1 MSYPYFVYSLI
12 YGRWTASTENLYL
25 QGFVV
30 MVSVRKRFIAAAL
43 LAALVAPILSVPVT
57 AVENAPRKIM
67 TGWVPYYS
75 MKTALPDVLN
85 NIDLIKEV
93 MPFWYTLKFNG
104 KSKESYVADLYTP
117 ANPSVP
123 IAEPLTAMRNAG
135 LSIIPTITDGTD
147 KLVLAGLL
155 KNPTSRTQTVNA
167 IMNLVRTNNYD
178 GIDLDFEG
186 FAFVDGNSTWTSTAP
201 SWVAFVKELST
212 ALHAEN
218 KLLSVSTPYVLNP
231 KDAQKGYYVYAW
243 AAIASSIDKLR
254 IMTYDYSV
262 AKVGPLGPI
271 TWAERTVQ
279 YAVSIMPASKVFVGV
294 PGYGRDWVTAVTGVC
309 PANVVNTI
317 KAGAKAATFVMRDAQ
332 ALAATYGAIPTYD
345 EKFGEMTFSY
355 QKVYNGV
362 TATGLA
368 TSCTASRT
376 AWYQDARGWALRAA
390 LVTKYRI
397 GGITAWT
404 FGMEEPLAME
414 SIRQVAKAIAP
425 DQVNVTAAIDKT
437 TIDYGNPI
445 TVTATFTIKDKS
457 PVVGVPVR
465 IEGKSSGDSNWRTLA
480 TVTTGIDGKIEK
492 AVLVGKSTAV
502 RIYSDPT
509 WERSE
514 GVSSE
519 FPITVNRLLVVNAP
533 GTLKA
538 LASTSI
544 TGNIRPRVAGASIQL
559 EKLVGKEW
567 RQLDQSV
574 TTDAQGNFTLTLAGQ
589 QRGVASFRV
598 TVASDALWNV
608 VTSPIFNIIIR

>member
-1 MSYPYFVYSLI
+1 MESSFH
-12 YGRWTASTENLYL
+12 
-25 QGFVV
+25 QGFVA
-30 MVSVRKRFIAAAL
+30 MVNARRKLISVVAVATLFLPLIS
-43 LAALVAPILSVPVT
+43 APISAADNP
-57 AVENAPRKIM
+57 PRKIM

-93 MPFWYTLKFNG
+93 MPFWYTLKFDG
-104 KSKESYVADLYTP
+104 KAKAAVVTDLYAP

-123 IAEPLTAMRNAG
+123 ISEPLNAMRNAG
-135 LSIIPTITDGTD
+135 LSIIPTITDGTS

-155 KNPTSRTQTVNA
+155 KNSISRTQVVTA

-178 GIDLDFEG
+178 GIDIDFEG
-186 FAFVDGNSTWTSTAP
+186 FAFVDGNTTWTSTAP
-201 SWVAFVKELST
+201 SWVAFIKELSI
-212 ALHAEN
+212 ALRAEK

-231 KDAQKGYYVYAW
+231 NEAQKGYFVYAW

-262 AKVGPLGPI
+262 SKVGPIGPI
-271 TWAERTVQ
+271 TWTERTVQ

-294 PGYGRDWVTAVTGVC
+294 PGYGRDWVTAVSGIC
-309 PANVVNTI
+309 PANVVNSV
-317 KAGAKAATFVMRDAQ
+317 KPGAKAATFVMRDAV
-332 ALAATYGAIPTYD
+332 ALAATYGTVPRFD

-355 QKVYNGV
+355 QKVYNGT

-414 SIRQVAKAIAP
+414 SIRQVAKEIAP
-425 DQVNVTAAIDKT
+425 DQIAVTAAIDNS

-457 PVVGVPVR
+457 PVAGVPVR
-465 IEGKSSGDSNWRTLA
+465 IEGKSAGDSNWRTLA

-502 RIYSDPT
+502 RVYSDAT
-509 WERSE
+509 WERTE
-514 GVSSE
+514 GLSSE
-519 FPITVNRLLVVNAP
+519 FPITVNRLLVITAP
-533 GTLKA
+533 GTVKS
-538 LASTSI
+538 ASPAII
-544 TGNIRPRVAGASIQL
+544 TGNIRPRIAGASVQL
-559 EKLVGKEW
+559 EKLVGKDW
-567 RQLDQSV
+567 KPLDV
-574 TTDAQGNFTLTLAGQ
+574 PVLTDAQGNFSLNLSAQ
-589 QRGVASFRV
+589 SRGVHSFRIS
-598 TVASDALWNV
+598 VAADSLWSAV
-608 VTSPIFNIIIR
+608 SSPIFNIIVR

>member
-1 MSYPYFVYSLI
+1 M
-12 YGRWTASTENLYL
+12 
-25 QGFVV
+25 
-30 MVSVRKRFIAAAL
+30 RKTSRKLSHVA
-43 LAALVAPILSVPVT
+43 LAATLFFSLFSANSAEADNP
-57 AVENAPRKIM
+57 PRKIM
-67 TGWVPYYS
+67 TGWLPYYS

-93 MPFWYTLKFNG
+93 MPFWYTLKFDG
-104 KSKESYVADLYTP
+104 KKKAAYVADLTNTGK
-117 ANPSVP
+117 NPVTQLTESQTA
-123 IAEPLTAMRNAG
+123 IAALRQENVQ
-135 LSIIPTITDGTD
+135 IIPTITDGTD

-155 KNPTSRTQTVNA
+155 KNPTSRTQIVTA
-167 IMNLVRTNNYD
+167 LMELVRSNNYD

-186 FAFVDGNSTWTSTAP
+186 FAFVDGNATWASTAP
-201 SWVAFVKELST
+201 SWVAFVKELSV
-212 ALHAEN
+212 ALRAEK

-231 KDAQKGYYVYAW
+231 NDAQKGYFVYAW

-294 PGYGRDWVTAVTGVC
+294 PGYGRDWVTAVNGIC
-309 PANVVNTI
+309 PSTVANVI
-317 KAGAKAATFVMRDAQ
+317 KPGAKAATFVMRDAV
-332 ALAATYGAIPTYD
+332 ALAATYGATPTYD
-345 EKFGEMTFSY
+345 EKFGESTFSY
-355 QKVYNGV
+355 QKVYNGT

-425 DQVNVTAAIDKT
+425 DQVSVTAAINQS

-457 PVVGVPVR
+457 PLASIPVR
-465 IEGKSSGDSNWRTLA
+465 IEGKSAGDTNWRTLA

-502 RIYSDPT
+502 RVYSEQT
-509 WERSE
+509 WERTE
-514 GVSSE
+514 GVTSE
-519 FPITVNRLLVVNAP
+519 FPITVNRLLVLSAP
-533 GTLKA
+533 GTMKA
-538 LASTSI
+538 TADATI
-544 TGNIRPRVAGASIQL
+544 TGNIRPRTAGSSIQL

-567 RQLDQSV
+567 KAAGSAVL
-574 TTDAQGNFTLTLAGQ
+574 TDAQGNFSLTISGQ
-589 QRGVASFRV
+589 QRGVLAFRV
-598 TVASDALWNV
+598 TVASDALWSV
-608 VTSPIFNIIIR
+608 VNSPTFNIIVR

>member
-1 MSYPYFVYSLI
+1 MKKFWAKLTSI
-12 YGRWTASTENLYL
+12 I
-25 QGFVV
+25 VV
-30 MVSVRKRFIAAAL
+30 CTLGLVLVPTSA
-43 LAALVAPILSVPVT
+43 LAADNP
-57 AVENAPRKIM
+57 PRKIM

-93 MPFWYTLKFNG
+93 MPFWYTLKFDG
-104 KSKESYVADLYTP
+104 KAKAAVITDLYAP

-123 IAEPLTAMRNAG
+123 ITEPLNAMRNAG

-155 KNPTSRTQTVNA
+155 KNPASRTQIVSA

-186 FAFVDGNSTWTSTAP
+186 FAFVDGNTTWTSTAP
-201 SWVAFVKELST
+201 SWVAFVKELSS
-212 ALHAEN
+212 ALHAEK

-231 KDAQKGYYVYAW
+231 SEAQKGYFVYAW
-243 AAIASSIDKLR
+243 AEIASSIDKLR

-262 AKVGPLGPI
+262 SKVGPLGPI

-279 YAVSIMPASKVFVGV
+279 YAISIMPASKVFVGV
-294 PGYGRDWVTAVTGVC
+294 PGYGRDWVTAVSGVC
-309 PANVVNTI
+309 PANVINAV
-317 KAGAKAATFVMRDAQ
+317 KPGAKAATFVMRDAV
-332 ALAATYGAIPTYD
+332 ALAATYGSVPTYD
-345 EKFGEMTFSY
+345 EKSGEMTFSY
-355 QKVYNGV
+355 QKVYNGT

-414 SIRQVAKAIAP
+414 SIRQVAKEIAP
-425 DQVNVTAAIDKT
+425 DQVTVTASINNS

-457 PVVGVPVR
+457 PVAGVPVR
-465 IEGKSSGDSNWRTLA
+465 IEGKSAGDTNWRTLA

-502 RIYSDPT
+502 RVYSDST

-514 GVSSE
+514 GSSSE
-519 FPITVNRLLVVNAP
+519 FPIVVNRLLVISAP
-533 GTLKA
+533 GTVKSS
-538 LASTSI
+538 ASTVI
-544 TGNIRPRVAGASIQL
+544 TGNIRPRIAGASVQL
-559 EKLVGKEW
+559 EKLVGKDW
-567 RQLDQSV
+567 KQVDQPV
-574 TTDAQGNFTLTLAGQ
+574 LTDPQGNFSLNLTAQ
-589 QRGVASFRV
+589 SRGVISFRV
-598 TVASDALWNV
+598 LIAADALWSSV
-608 VTSPIFNIIIR
+608 ASPIFNIIVR

>member
-1 MSYPYFVYSLI
+1 M
-12 YGRWTASTENLYL
+12 ENLFL
-25 QGFVV
+25 QGFVAMANIRRTIIGV
-30 MVSVRKRFIAAAL
+30 VASAAL
-43 LAALVAPILSVPVT
+43 LLPFVT
-57 AVENAPRKIM
+57 PPTSYADNAPRKIM

-104 KSKESYVADLYTP
+104 KTKEAYVADLYAP

-123 IAEPLTAMRNAG
+123 ISEPLTAMRNAG

-155 KNPTSRTQTVNA
+155 KNPTSRTQIVNA

-186 FAFVDGNSTWTSTAP
+186 FAFVDGNSTWSTTAP
-201 SWVAFVKELST
+201 SWVAFVKELSV
-212 ALHAEN
+212 ALRAEK

-231 KDAQKGYYVYAW
+231 KDAQKGYFVYAW
-243 AAIASSIDKLR
+243 AGIASSIDKLR

-262 AKVGPLGPI
+262 SKVGPLGPI

-294 PGYGRDWVTAVTGVC
+294 PGYGRDWVTAVSGVC
-309 PANVVNTI
+309 PANVINTI
-317 KAGAKAATFVMRDAQ
+317 KPGAKAATFVMRDAQ
-332 ALAATYGAIPTYD
+332 ALAATYGAVPTYD

-355 QKVYNGV
+355 QKVYNGT
-362 TATGLA
+362 TATGLS

-390 LVTKYRI
+390 LVSKYRI

-414 SIRQVAKAIAP
+414 SIRQVAKEIAP
-425 DQVNVTAAIDKT
+425 DQVNVTASIDKS

-445 TVTATFTIKDKS
+445 TVSATFAIKDKS

-465 IEGKSSGDSNWRTLA
+465 IEGKSAGDANWRTLA
-480 TVTTGIDGKIEK
+480 TVTTGMDGSIQK
-492 AVLVGKSTAV
+492 AVLVGKSTAIRV
-502 RIYSDPT
+502 FSDST

-519 FPITVNRLLVVNAP
+519 FPITVNRLLIVDAP
-533 GTLKA
+533 GTMK
-538 LASTSI
+538 STVATNV
-544 TGNIRPRVAGASIQL
+544 TGNIRPRVAGISIQL

-567 RQLDQSV
+567 KPTDQV
-574 TTDAQGNFTLTLAGQ
+574 VLTDAQGNFTLSISGQ
-589 QRGVASFRV
+589 VRGISTFRV
-598 TVASDALWNV
+598 SVAADSLFSV
-608 VTSPIFNIIIR
+608 VSSPTFNIIVR

>member
-1 MSYPYFVYSLI
+1 MESSFH
-12 YGRWTASTENLYL
+12 
-25 QGFVV
+25 QGFVA
-30 MVSVRKRFIAAAL
+30 MVNARRKLISVVAVATLFLPLIS
-43 LAALVAPILSVPVT
+43 APISAADNP
-57 AVENAPRKIM
+57 PRKIM

-93 MPFWYTLKFNG
+93 MPFWYTLKFDG
-104 KSKESYVADLYTP
+104 KAKAAVITDLYAP

-123 IAEPLTAMRNAG
+123 ISEPLNAMRNAG
-135 LSIIPTITDGTD
+135 LSIIPTITDGTS

-155 KNPTSRTQTVNA
+155 KNPTSRTQVVTA

-178 GIDLDFEG
+178 GIDIDFEG
-186 FAFVDGNSTWTSTAP
+186 FAFVDGNTTWTSTAP
-201 SWVAFVKELST
+201 SWVAFIKELSI
-212 ALHAEN
+212 ALRAEK

-231 KDAQKGYYVYAW
+231 NEAQKGYFVYAW

-262 AKVGPLGPI
+262 SKVGPIGPI
-271 TWAERTVQ
+271 TWTERTVQ

-294 PGYGRDWVTAVTGVC
+294 PGYGRDWVTAVSGIC
-309 PANVVNTI
+309 PANVVNSV
-317 KAGAKAATFVMRDAQ
+317 KPGAKAATFVMRDAV
-332 ALAATYGAIPTYD
+332 ALAATYGTVPRFD

-355 QKVYNGV
+355 QKVYNGT

-414 SIRQVAKAIAP
+414 SIRQVAKEIAP
-425 DQVNVTAAIDKT
+425 DQIAVTAAIDNS

-457 PVVGVPVR
+457 PVAGVPVR
-465 IEGKSSGDSNWRTLA
+465 IEGKSAGDSNWRTLV

-502 RIYSDPT
+502 RVYSDAT
-509 WERSE
+509 WERTE
-514 GVSSE
+514 GSSSE
-519 FPITVNRLLVVNAP
+519 FPITVNRLLVITAP
-533 GTLKA
+533 GTVKS
-538 LASTSI
+538 ASPAVI
-544 TGNIRPRVAGASIQL
+544 TGNIRPRIAGASVQL
-559 EKLVGKEW
+559 EKLVGKDW
-567 RQLDQSV
+567 KPLDV
-574 TTDAQGNFTLTLAGQ
+574 PVLTDAQGNFSLNLSAQ
-589 QRGVASFRV
+589 SRGVHSFRIS
-598 TVASDALWNV
+598 VAADSLWSAV
-608 VTSPIFNIIIR
+608 SSPIFNIIVR

>member
-1 MSYPYFVYSLI
+1 
-12 YGRWTASTENLYL
+12 
-25 QGFVV
+25 
-30 MVSVRKRFIAAAL
+30 
-43 LAALVAPILSVPVT
+43 
-57 AVENAPRKIM
+57 
-67 TGWVPYYS
+67 

-93 MPFWYTLKFNG
+93 MPFWYTLKFDG
-104 KSKESYVADLYTP
+104 KKKAAYVADLTNTGK
-117 ANPSVP
+117 NPVTQLTESQTA
-123 IAEPLTAMRNAG
+123 IAALRQENVQ
-135 LSIIPTITDGTD
+135 IIPTITDGTD

-155 KNPTSRTQTVNA
+155 KNPTSRTQIVTA
-167 IMNLVRTNNYD
+167 LMELVRSNNYD

-186 FAFVDGNSTWTSTAP
+186 FAFVDGNATWTSTAP
-201 SWVAFVKELST
+201 SWVAFVKELSV
-212 ALHAEN
+212 ALRAEK

-231 KDAQKGYYVYAW
+231 NDKQKGYFVYAW

-294 PGYGRDWVTAVTGVC
+294 PGYGRDWVTAVNGIC
-309 PANVVNTI
+309 PSNVANVI
-317 KAGAKAATFVMRDAQ
+317 KPGAKAATFVMRDAV
-332 ALAATYGAIPTYD
+332 ALAATYGATPTYD
-345 EKFGEMTFSY
+345 EKFGESTFSY
-355 QKVYNGV
+355 QKVYNGT

-425 DQVNVTAAIDKT
+425 DQVSVTAAINQS

-457 PVVGVPVR
+457 PLAGIPVR
-465 IEGKSSGDSNWRTLA
+465 IEGKSAGDTNWRTLS

-492 AVLVGKSTAV
+492 AVLVGRSTAV
-502 RIYSDPT
+502 RVYSDQT
-509 WERSE
+509 WERTE
-514 GVSSE
+514 GVTSE
-519 FPITVNRLLVVNAP
+519 FPITVNRLLVLSAP
-533 GTLKA
+533 GTMKA
-538 LASTSI
+538 LSTATL
-544 TGNIRPRVAGASIQL
+544 TGNIRPRNAGASVQL

-567 RQLDQSV
+567 KAAGQAVL
-574 TTDAQGNFTLTLAGQ
+574 TDAQGNFSLTISGQ
-589 QRGVASFRV
+589 QRGVLAFRV
-598 TVASDALWNV
+598 TVAADALWSV
-608 VTSPIFNIIIR
+608 VTSPTFNIIVR

>member
-1 MSYPYFVYSLI
+1 MESS
-12 YGRWTASTENLYL
+12 SL

-30 MVSVRKRFIAAAL
+30 MVKARRKIFGAVAIAALFLPL
-43 LAALVAPILSVPVT
+43 LSAPTST
-57 AVENAPRKIM
+57 ADSAPRKIM
-67 TGWVPYYS
+67 TGWIPYYS

-85 NIDLIKEV
+85 NVDLIKEV

-104 KSKESYVADLYTP
+104 KTKEAYVADLYAP

-155 KNPTSRTQTVNA
+155 KNPTSRTQIVNA
-167 IMNLVRTNNYD
+167 VMNLVRTNNYD

-186 FAFVDGNSTWTSTAP
+186 FAFVDGNGTWTSTAP
-201 SWVAFVKELST
+201 SWIAFVKELSA
-212 ALHAEN
+212 ALHAEK

-332 ALAATYGAIPTYD
+332 ALAATYGAVPTYD

-355 QKVYNGV
+355 QKVYNGT
-362 TATGLA
+362 TATGLS

-425 DQVNVTAAIDKT
+425 DQVNVTASIDKSLV
-437 TIDYGNPI
+437 DYGNPI
-445 TVTATFTIKDKS
+445 TVTATFAIKDKS
-457 PVVGVPVR
+457 PVAGVPVR
-465 IEGKSSGDSNWRTLA
+465 IEGKSAGDSAWRTLA
-480 TVTTGIDGKIEK
+480 TVTTGADGKIEK
-492 AVLVGKSTAV
+492 AVLVGKSTAI
-502 RIYSDPT
+502 RIYSDAT

-514 GVSSE
+514 GISSE
-519 FPITVNRLLVVNAP
+519 FPITVNRLLVVSAP
-533 GTLKA
+533 GTMKA
-538 LASTSI
+538 SASTII
-544 TGNIRPRVAGASIQL
+544 TGNIRPRVAGASVQL
-559 EKLVGKEW
+559 EKLVGKTW
-567 RQLDQSV
+567 QPVDQAAL
-574 TTDAQGNFTLTLAGQ
+574 TDALGTFSITLAGQ
-589 QRGVASFRV
+589 QRGVASLRI
-598 TVASDALWNV
+598 TVAADVLWNA

>member
-1 MSYPYFVYSLI
+1 MVKTQRKFIVVAVATLFLSLI
-12 YGRWTASTENLYL
+12 STPISTADN
-25 QGFVV
+25 
-30 MVSVRKRFIAAAL
+30 
-43 LAALVAPILSVPVT
+43 P
-57 AVENAPRKIM
+57 PRKIM

-93 MPFWYTLKFNG
+93 MPFWYTLKFDG
-104 KSKESYVADLYTP
+104 KAKAAVVTDLYAP

-123 IAEPLTAMRNAG
+123 ISEPLTAMRNAG
-135 LSIIPTITDGTD
+135 LSIIPTITDGTS

-155 KNPTSRTQTVNA
+155 KNPTSRTQVVSA

-178 GIDLDFEG
+178 GIDIDFEG

-201 SWVAFVKELST
+201 SWVAFIKELSI
-212 ALHAEN
+212 ALRAEK

-231 KDAQKGYYVYAW
+231 NEAQKGYFVYAW

-262 AKVGPLGPI
+262 SKVGPMGPI

-279 YAVSIMPASKVFVGV
+279 YAVSVMPASKVFVGV

-309 PANVVNTI
+309 PANVVNSV
-317 KAGAKAATFVMRDAQ
+317 KPGAKAATFVMRDAV
-332 ALAATYGAIPTYD
+332 ALAATYGTVPRYD

-355 QKVYNGV
+355 QKVYNGT

-414 SIRQVAKAIAP
+414 SIRQVAKEIAP
-425 DQVNVTAAIDKT
+425 DQVAVTAAIDNS
-437 TIDYGNPI
+437 TIEYGNPI
-445 TVTATFTIKDKS
+445 MVTATFTIKDKS
-457 PVVGVPVR
+457 PVAGVPVR
-465 IEGKSSGDSNWRTLA
+465 IEGKSAGDTNWRTLA

-502 RIYSDPT
+502 RVYSDST
-509 WERSE
+509 WERTE
-514 GVSSE
+514 GASSE
-519 FPITVNRLLVVNAP
+519 FPIVVNRLLVISAP
-533 GTLKA
+533 GTAKSSVA
-538 LASTSI
+538 TVI
-544 TGNIRPRVAGASIQL
+544 TGNIRPRIAGASVQL

-567 RQLDQSV
+567 KPLDV
-574 TTDAQGNFTLTLAGQ
+574 VVLTDAQGNFSLNLSGQ
-589 QRGVASFRV
+589 TRGVSSFRIS
-598 TVASDALWNV
+598 VAADSLWSAV
-608 VTSPIFNIIIR
+608 LSPIFNIIIR

>member
-1 MSYPYFVYSLI
+1 MGSSFH
-12 YGRWTASTENLYL
+12 
-25 QGFVV
+25 QGFVA
-30 MVSVRKRFIAAAL
+30 MVKTQRKFIGVVAVATLFLSLISTPISAADN
-43 LAALVAPILSVPVT
+43 P
-57 AVENAPRKIM
+57 PRKIM

-93 MPFWYTLKFNG
+93 MPFWYTLKFDG
-104 KSKESYVADLYTP
+104 KAKAAVVTDLYAP

-123 IAEPLTAMRNAG
+123 ISEPLTAMRNAG
-135 LSIIPTITDGTD
+135 LSIIPTITDGTS

-155 KNPTSRTQTVNA
+155 KNPTSRTQVVSA
-167 IMNLVRTNNYD
+167 IMNLVRANNYD
-178 GIDLDFEG
+178 GIDIDFEG

-201 SWVAFVKELST
+201 SWVAFIKELSI
-212 ALHAEN
+212 ALRAEK

-231 KDAQKGYYVYAW
+231 NEAQKGYFVYAW

-262 AKVGPLGPI
+262 SKVGPMGPI

-279 YAVSIMPASKVFVGV
+279 YAVSVMPASKVFVGV

-309 PANVVNTI
+309 PANVVNSV
-317 KAGAKAATFVMRDAQ
+317 KPGAKAATFVMRDAV
-332 ALAATYGAIPTYD
+332 ALAATYGTVPRYD

-355 QKVYNGV
+355 QKVYNGT

-414 SIRQVAKAIAP
+414 SIRQVAKEIAP
-425 DQVNVTAAIDKT
+425 DQVAVTAAIDNS

-457 PVVGVPVR
+457 PVAGVPVR
-465 IEGKSSGDSNWRTLA
+465 IEGKSAGDTNWRTLA

-502 RIYSDPT
+502 RVYSDST
-509 WERSE
+509 WERTE
-514 GVSSE
+514 GASSE
-519 FPITVNRLLVVNAP
+519 FPIVVNRLLVISAP
-533 GTLKA
+533 GTAKSSVA
-538 LASTSI
+538 TVI
-544 TGNIRPRVAGASIQL
+544 TGNIRPRIAGASVQL

-567 RQLDQSV
+567 KPLDV
-574 TTDAQGNFTLTLAGQ
+574 AVLTDAQGNFSLNLSGQ
-589 QRGVASFRV
+589 TRGVSSFRIS
-598 TVASDALWNV
+598 VAADSLWSAV
-608 VTSPIFNIIIR
+608 LSPIFNIIIR

>member
-1 MSYPYFVYSLI
+1 MGSSFH
-12 YGRWTASTENLYL
+12 
-25 QGFVV
+25 QGFVA
-30 MVSVRKRFIAAAL
+30 MVKSQRKIIGV
-43 LAALVAPILSVPVT
+43 VAVATLFMSLISTPIST
-57 AVENAPRKIM
+57 ADNPPRKIM

-93 MPFWYTLKFNG
+93 MPFWYTLKFDG
-104 KSKESYVADLYTP
+104 KANAAVVTDLYAP

-123 IAEPLTAMRNAG
+123 ISEPLTAMRNAG
-135 LSIIPTITDGTD
+135 LSIIPTITDGTS

-155 KNPTSRTQTVNA
+155 KNSTSRTQVVSA

-178 GIDLDFEG
+178 GIDIDFEG

-201 SWVAFVKELST
+201 SWVAFIKELSI
-212 ALHAEN
+212 ALRAEK

-231 KDAQKGYYVYAW
+231 NEAQKGYFVYAW

-262 AKVGPLGPI
+262 SKVGPMGPI

-279 YAVSIMPASKVFVGV
+279 YAVSVMPASKVFVGV

-309 PANVVNTI
+309 PANVVNSV
-317 KAGAKAATFVMRDAQ
+317 KPGAKAATFVMRDAV
-332 ALAATYGAIPTYD
+332 ALAATYGTVPRYD

-355 QKVYNGV
+355 QKVYNGT

-414 SIRQVAKAIAP
+414 SIRQVAKEIAP
-425 DQVNVTAAIDKT
+425 DQVAVTAAIDNS

-457 PVVGVPVR
+457 PVAGVPVR
-465 IEGKSSGDSNWRTLA
+465 IEGKSAGDTNWRTLA
-480 TVTTGIDGKIEK
+480 TVTTGVDGKIEK

-502 RIYSDPT
+502 RVYSDST
-509 WERSE
+509 WERTE
-514 GVSSE
+514 GASSE
-519 FPITVNRLLVVNAP
+519 FPIVVNRLLVFSAP
-533 GTLKA
+533 GTAKSSVA
-538 LASTSI
+538 TVI
-544 TGNIRPRVAGASIQL
+544 TGNIRPRIAGASVQL

-567 RQLDQSV
+567 KPLDV
-574 TTDAQGNFTLTLAGQ
+574 AVLTDAQGNFSLNLSGQ
-589 QRGVASFRV
+589 TRGVSSFRIS
-598 TVASDALWNV
+598 VAADSLWSAV
-608 VTSPIFNIIIR
+608 LSPIFNIIVR

>member
-1 MSYPYFVYSLI
+1 MKKFWAKLTSIIVVCTL
-12 YGRWTASTENLYL
+12 
-25 QGFVV
+25 GFVLV
-30 MVSVRKRFIAAAL
+30 PTSV
-43 LAALVAPILSVPVT
+43 LAADNP
-57 AVENAPRKIM
+57 PRKIM

-93 MPFWYTLKFNG
+93 MPFWYTLKFDG
-104 KSKESYVADLYTP
+104 KAKAAVITDLYAP

-123 IAEPLTAMRNAG
+123 ITEPLNAMRNAG

-155 KNPTSRTQTVNA
+155 KNPASRTQIVSA

-186 FAFVDGNSTWTSTAP
+186 FAFVDGNTTWTSTAP
-201 SWVAFVKELST
+201 SWVAFVKELSS
-212 ALHAEN
+212 ALHAEK

-231 KDAQKGYYVYAW
+231 SEAQKGYFVYAW

-262 AKVGPLGPI
+262 SKVGPLGPI

-279 YAVSIMPASKVFVGV
+279 YAISIMPASKVFVGV
-294 PGYGRDWVTAVTGVC
+294 PGYGRDWVTAVSGVC
-309 PANVVNTI
+309 PANVINAV
-317 KAGAKAATFVMRDAQ
+317 KPGAKAATFVMRDAV
-332 ALAATYGAIPTYD
+332 ALAATYGSVPTYD
-345 EKFGEMTFSY
+345 EKSGEMTFSY
-355 QKVYNGV
+355 QKVYNGT

-414 SIRQVAKAIAP
+414 SIRQVAKEIAP
-425 DQVNVTAAIDKT
+425 DQVTVTASINNS

-457 PVVGVPVR
+457 PVAGVPVR
-465 IEGKSSGDSNWRTLA
+465 IEGKSAGDTNWRTLA

-502 RIYSDPT
+502 RVYSDST

-514 GVSSE
+514 GSSSE
-519 FPITVNRLLVVNAP
+519 FPIVVNRLLVISAP
-533 GTLKA
+533 GTVKSSS
-538 LASTSI
+538 STVI
-544 TGNIRPRVAGASIQL
+544 TGNIRPRVAGASVQL
-559 EKLVGKEW
+559 EKLVGKDW
-567 RQLDQSV
+567 KQVDQPV
-574 TTDAQGNFTLTLAGQ
+574 LTDPQGNFSLNLTAQ
-589 QRGVASFRV
+589 SRGVISFRV
-598 TVASDALWNV
+598 LIAADALWSSV
-608 VTSPIFNIIIR
+608 ASPIFNIIVR